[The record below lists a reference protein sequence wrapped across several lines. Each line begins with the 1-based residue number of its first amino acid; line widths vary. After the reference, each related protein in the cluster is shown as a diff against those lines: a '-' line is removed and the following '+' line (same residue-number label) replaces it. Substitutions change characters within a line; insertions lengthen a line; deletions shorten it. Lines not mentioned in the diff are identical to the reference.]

1 MNLKMKKILTL
12 IPIMIFFSCNWFK
25 QKGKE
30 VANKTGEAAA
40 TVSSEFVEGA
50 SKGIEKTFV
59 NEVIF
64 SEDLK
69 KAGVTSGKIIIS
81 STDSATDDIVRAYL
95 IFDNDFQRDITVK
108 VFSPEGIEYGRVK
121 ETISAKKDEAKYVDF
136 VFDKRTNID
145 SKGKITFE

>member
-1 MNLKMKKILTL
+1 MKIILFL
-12 IPIMIFFSCNWFK
+12 IAVITFSSCNWFK

-59 NEVIF
+59 NEVVF
-64 SEDLK
+64 SDELK
-69 KAGVTSGKIIIS
+69 KAGVQAGKIIIT

-95 IFDNDFQRDITVK
+95 IFNSDFQ
-108 VFSPEGIEYGRVK
+108 K
-121 ETISAKKDEAKYVDF
+121 E
-136 VFDKRTNID
+136 
-145 SKGKITFE
+145 

>member
-1 MNLKMKKILTL
+1 MNKSLLL
-12 IPIMIFFSCNWFK
+12 IPLIIFSSCNWFK

-59 NEVIF
+59 NEVVF
-64 SEDLK
+64 SDDLK

-95 IFDNDFQRDITVK
+95 IFNNDFQKEITVK

-121 ETISAKKDEAKYVDF
+121 ETISAKKDDAKYVDF

>member
-1 MNLKMKKILTL
+1 MKNIFLFISITLLT
-12 IPIMIFFSCNWFK
+12 SCNWFK

-59 NEVIF
+59 NEVVF
-64 SEDLK
+64 ADGLK
-69 KAGVTSGKIIIS
+69 KSGIQPGKIIITS
-81 STDSATDDIVRAYL
+81 SDSATDDIVRAYL
-95 IFDNDFQRDITVK
+95 IFNNDFQKEITVK

-121 ETISAKKDEAKYVDF
+121 EIISAKKDEAKYIDF

>member
-1 MNLKMKKILTL
+1 
-12 IPIMIFFSCNWFK
+12 MIFFSCNWFK

>member
-1 MNLKMKKILTL
+1 MKKSLL
-12 IPIMIFFSCNWFK
+12 VIPIIIFSSCNWFK

-59 NEVIF
+59 NEVVF
-64 SEDLK
+64 SDELK

-95 IFDNDFQRDITVK
+95 IFNNDFQKEITVK

>member
-1 MNLKMKKILTL
+1 MKILLFL
-12 IPIMIFFSCNWFK
+12 IPVMTLFSCNWFK

-64 SEDLK
+64 SDDLK

-95 IFDNDFQRDITVK
+95 IFNNDFQKEITVK